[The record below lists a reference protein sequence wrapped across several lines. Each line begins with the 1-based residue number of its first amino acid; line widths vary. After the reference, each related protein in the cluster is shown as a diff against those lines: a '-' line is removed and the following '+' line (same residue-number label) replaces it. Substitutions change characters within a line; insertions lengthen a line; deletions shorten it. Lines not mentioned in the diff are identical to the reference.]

1 MNIHRLKKDLQHTD
15 TRSTIQDRHS
25 LKMKE
30 FKPVQNSLRTK
41 EVQLRQ
47 CQELLDVFESG
58 DPDIAKVR
66 QKMSRLSEDIA
77 LLKADDT
84 EINYFLKAS
93 PYLCPST
100 SASPQQASESIA
112 GAGLDGFLERTGSVN
127 KGNTYTQYMENCFSV
142 FYNQNEPPLDYSTA
156 TMCSDC
162 NIELSYNQKDSE
174 KTCSECG
181 KCSFYQDHEVTGE
194 FRDDVHILS
203 PFAYKRMT
211 HLKEYLSQIQAKET
225 TEIPE
230 NIISMIQKE
239 IRKERISDVDL
250 VTPRRV
256 RGYLKKLHLNK
267 FYDHVNSIIVRITG
281 TSALKLSSELECTF
295 IEMFQQIQSPFERHC
310 PSERKNFLSYSY
322 TLHKMCLII
331 GQERLCEYFP
341 LLKSREKNYA
351 QDCIWKKI
359 CEELGWPFHPSV

>member
-15 TRSTIQDRHS
+15 TRSTVQDRHS

-30 FKPVQNSLRTK
+30 FDPIRNSLRTK

-47 CQELLDVFESG
+47 CEELLEVLG
-58 DPDIAKVR
+58 TG
-66 QKMSRLSEDIA
+66 
-77 LLKADDT
+77 DT
-84 EINYFLKAS
+84 EIVKVKQRVSKLSKDIASLREDRREIDYFLKAS
-93 PYLCPST
+93 PYLCPSKGH
-100 SASPQQASESIA
+100 SPEENDESSTRD
-112 GAGLDGFLERTGSVN
+112 GLDGFLERTGSVN

-142 FYNQNEPPLDYSTA
+142 FCNQSDACLDYSTL
-156 TMCSDC
+156 CPDC
-162 NIELSYNQKDSE
+162 DIELVYNQKDSE
-174 KTCSECG
+174 ITCPECG
-181 KCSFYQDHEVTGE
+181 NCRFYQDHEVTGE

-225 TEIPE
+225 TDIPE
-230 NIISMIQKE
+230 EIISMIQKE
-239 IRKERISDVDL
+239 IRKERITDVDL
-250 VTPRRV
+250 ITPRRV

-281 TSALKLSSELECTF
+281 TSALKLSGELECTF
-295 IEMFQQIQSPFERHC
+295 IEMFQQIQSPFEKHC
-310 PSERKNFLSYSY
+310 PPERKNFLSYSY
-322 TLHKMCLII
+322 TLHKMCLIM

-351 QDCIWKKI
+351 QDCIWRKI
-359 CEELGWPFHPSV
+359 CEELGWSFHPSV

>member
-15 TRSTIQDRHS
+15 TRSTVQDRHI

-30 FKPVQNSLRTK
+30 FAPVRNSLRSK

-47 CQELLDVFESG
+47 CQELREVLEEG
-58 DPDIAKVR
+58 DPEIAATEERISKLSKDIASLTED
-66 QKMSRLSEDIA
+66 SR
-77 LLKADDT
+77 

-93 PYLCPST
+93 PYLCPSVT
-100 SASPQQASESIA
+100 PSSVETDESST
-112 GAGLDGFLERTGSVN
+112 GAGLDGFLERTGSVS

-142 FYNQNEPPLDYSTA
+142 FYNQGDDPRDSL
-156 TMCSDC
+156 MVCRDC
-162 NIELSYNQKDSE
+162 NVELVYNQKDSE
-174 KTCSECG
+174 LACIECG
-181 KCSFYQDHEVTGE
+181 KCQFYQNHEVTGE

-225 TEIPE
+225 TDIPE
-230 NIISMIQKE
+230 DIISTIQKE
-239 IRKERISDVDL
+239 IRKERITNVNL
-250 VTPRRV
+250 ITPRRV

-281 TSALKLSSELECTF
+281 TSALKLSGELECTF

-310 PSERKNFLSYSY
+310 PPERKNFLSYSY

-351 QDCIWKKI
+351 QDCIWRKI